1 MPFAMMD
8 EKHPTVLSPKSA
20 SEMHDARVAR
30 AKAKQKML
38 TNMLRKHYGIYHD
51 NKPSNSQSIVTMVTT

>member
-8 EKHPTVLSPKSA
+8 EKLPPVLSPKSA

-38 TNMLRKHYGIYHD
+38 MDMLRKHYGIYHS
-51 NKPSNSQSIVTMVTT
+51 NKPTKTPSIVAMLTT

>member
-38 TNMLRKHYGIYHD
+38 MDMLRKHYGIYHS
-51 NKPSNSQSIVTMVTT
+51 NKPTKTPSIVAMLTT

>member
-20 SEMHDARVAR
+20 SEIHDARVAR

-38 TNMLRKHYGIYHD
+38 MDMLRKHYGIYHS
-51 NKPSNSQSIVTMVTT
+51 NKPSNSQSIVTMLTT